1 MSREPAV
8 IRGALRNYDWG
19 APDGLTRWGA
29 PADGSPQAELW
40 FGSHAA
46 DPSPLRDEPDTT
58 LGAAWGGEPA
68 PLLVKLLAAHT
79 PLSLQVHPTAIQV
92 QQWARDPGA
101 VELLADDAEKNE
113 MLLAVEPF
121 LCLVDWRTAADAGS
135 LLTEAGA
142 DATVLSAVAAGDMAG
157 AVRGLLDTHP
167 LILDGPGWEGA
178 CRRARLGDTDR
189 AAMAA
194 VTQRFG
200 ADRGVAVAAVLQPV
214 LLQPGDAV
222 YVPAGVPHAY
232 VRGLGVEIMNSSDN
246 VLRLGL
252 TGKRVSVPHALAA
265 LDRARS
271 AVIAPSPDSG
281 RYKVQG
287 APFSVAVI
295 SSGEER
301 CERGRYR
308 VVLAL
313 EGRSDVEIDS
323 RHYRL
328 AVGDALAVPDSAG
341 DAVVSSR
348 GRAVVVRQ
356 QP

>member
-1 MSREPAV
+1 MIPEPTV
-8 IRGALRNYDWG
+8 IRGALRPYDWG
-19 APDGLTRWGA
+19 TPDGLTRWGA

-58 LGAAWGGEPA
+58 LGAAWDGEAA

-79 PLSLQVHPTAIQV
+79 PLSLQVHPTAAQV
-92 QQWARDPGA
+92 QRWETDSEAGG
-101 VELLADDAEKNE
+101 LLADRAEKNE

-135 LLTEAGA
+135 LLAEAGA

-157 AVRGLLDTHP
+157 AVRGLLDAHP

-178 CRRARLGDTDR
+178 CRRAGLGDTDR
-189 AAMAA
+189 DAMAA
-194 VTQRFG
+194 VTGRFG

-232 VRGLGVEIMNSSDN
+232 VHGLGVEIMNSSDN

-252 TGKRVSVPHALAA
+252 TGKRVSIPHALAA
-265 LDRARS
+265 LDPARS

-281 RYKVQG
+281 RYKVQE
-287 APFSVAVI
+287 APFSVAVV
-295 SSGEER
+295 SSGGER

-308 VVLAL
+308 MVLAL
-313 EGRSDVEIDS
+313 EGRSHVEIDS

-328 AVGDALAVPDSAG
+328 DAGEALAVPDSAG
-341 DAVVSSR
+341 DAIISSQ